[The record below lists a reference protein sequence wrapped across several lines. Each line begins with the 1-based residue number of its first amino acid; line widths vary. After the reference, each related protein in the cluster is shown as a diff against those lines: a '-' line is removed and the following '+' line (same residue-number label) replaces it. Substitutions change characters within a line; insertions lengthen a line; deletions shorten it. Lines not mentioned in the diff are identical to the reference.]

1 RPRPRRATATPT
13 AAAATPPAASP
24 HRPPAVYR
32 AAPADPTPPT
42 AIPVTG
48 STPTGVPLPGLPVAE
63 VSALPVVSVPGAGS
77 EAGTGTAPDS
87 SGVLPSA
94 SPVAGSSVTGLPL
107 PAMSDRPLGA
117 QQLVQR
123 VGLLHADPQAAA
135 ELVDAHARLVD
146 LAGAFQQ
153 LLVRHALAGFERGH
167 VRRLL
172 RHHLGLGLGD
182 GGGRGRGGR
191 LHRRHRG
198 RGRGGEFPSRH

>member
-1 RPRPRRATATPT
+1 PALGNPPARPRPTRPPPSRPRRLRLRRATATPAT
-13 AAAATPPAASP
+13 AIATPPAASP
-24 HRPPAVYR
+24 HRPPAAYR

-63 VSALPVVSVPGAGS
+63 VSALPAVSVSGS
-77 EAGTGTAPDS
+77 GSGTGTAPDS
-87 SGVLPSA
+87 SGALPST
-94 SPVAGSSVTGLPL
+94 SPVTGSSVTWLPL
-107 PAMSDRPLGA
+107 PARSDRPLGA

-123 VGLLHADPQAAA
+123 VGLLHADAQAAA

-167 VRRLL
+167 VRRPRCL
-172 RHHLGLGLGD
+172 LGLSRGFGLGCT
-182 GGGRGRGGR
+182 G
-191 LHRRHRG
+191 
-198 RGRGGEFPSRH
+198 